1 MICIAVRMKK
11 LSLSRAGQNRESQ
24 AITPKRMN
32 TLSIKCEHADLE
44 DSDISSSK
52 GLVFETDN

>member
-11 LSLSRAGQNRESQ
+11 LSLSRAGRNRESQ
-24 AITPKRMN
+24 IITPKRMN

>member
-11 LSLSRAGQNRESQ
+11 LSLSRAGRNSESQ
-24 AITPKRMN
+24 TMTPKRTD

-44 DSDISSSK
+44 DSDKDLI
-52 GLVFETDN
+52 FETDS